1 MEMPQTQLILESDA
15 SESSL
20 TALETGVID
29 LFVNGVRVLGLPK
42 SIGEIYGL
50 LYISPEPLSFDE
62 ILSRLQISKG
72 STSQGLK
79 ILRSLGAVRAVYVAG
94 ARRDYFVAETE
105 LKKLVGGF
113 IREELSPHLESGTE
127 RLESIQSHLP
137 DASEPDAQ
145 FFKDRVG
152 KLGTWHKRTE
162 LLLPI
167 IRKFLT

>member
-1 MEMPQTQLILESDA
+1 MEMPQAQSILEGDA
-15 SESSL
+15 SSSTL
-20 TALETGVID
+20 SALETGVID

-79 ILRSLGAVRAVYVAG
+79 ILRSLGAVRVVYVAG
-94 ARRDYFVAETE
+94 TRRDYFVAETE

-127 RLESIQSHLP
+127 RLEALQGHLP
-137 DASEPDAQ
+137 AASGPDAQ
-145 FFKDRVG
+145 FFTDRVS

-162 LLLPI
+162 MLLPI

>member
-1 MEMPQTQLILESDA
+1 MQMSQPQSILDGDA
-15 SESSL
+15 SDRTLS
-20 TALETGVID
+20 ALETGVID
-29 LFVNGVRVLGLPK
+29 LFVNWVRVLGLPK

-50 LYISPEPLSFDE
+50 LYISPGPLSFDE

-127 RLESIQSHLP
+127 RLEAIQSDLP
-137 DASEPDAQ
+137 DASEPNAQ
-145 FFKDRVG
+145 FFKDRLS
-152 KLGTWHKRTE
+152 KLGTWHQRTE
-162 LLLPI
+162 MLLPI
-167 IRKFLT
+167 IRKFLS

>member
-1 MEMPQTQLILESDA
+1 MEMPQTQSIPEAQVAGSTLS
-15 SESSL
+15 
-20 TALETGVID
+20 ALETGVID

-94 ARRDYFVAETE
+94 TRRDYFVAETE

-127 RLESIQSHLP
+127 RLEALQCHLP
-137 DASEPDAQ
+137 AATEPDAQ
-145 FFKDRVG
+145 FFKDRVS